1 MKNSLS
7 KRKLERY
14 SRQIILKDI
23 GILGQKKIIN
33 SKVLIVGIGGLG
45 SPVADLLARCGV
57 GYIGA
62 IDHDKVDISN
72 LQRQILYTSKDVG
85 KFKVDIFKRRIKLI
99 NRDVKV
105 KILKE
110 KASEKNLNKIVKD
123 FDIIVD
129 GTDNFKTKF
138 LINKF
143 SLKYKRKLIV
153 GAISKFDGHIFSF
166 DFNNKSSPCLKCFY
180 QSEPSDEVLNCDK
193 ILIIIFF
200 TSNAISE
207 DNEKFLMLKND
218 KVNVRYGPS
227 FDYPIKY
234 IYKKINLPVKVI
246 DKKENFRR
254 IIDNKKNGGWIHIS
268 QLKQSKSFIT
278 ASNKILFKKPTK
290 FSKPLAKIE
299 TGRLL
304 LVKKCERNW
313 CLVETKSFK
322 GWVDEEDLWGKI
334 N

>member
-1 MKNSLS
+1 M
-7 KRKLERY
+7 
-14 SRQIILKDI
+14 Q
-23 GILGQKKIIN
+23 
-33 SKVLIVGIGGLG
+33 LI
-45 SPVADLLARCGV
+45 
-57 GYIGA
+57 
-62 IDHDKVDISN
+62 
-72 LQRQILYTSKDVG
+72 
-85 KFKVDIFKRRIKLI
+85 F
-99 NRDVKV
+99 
-105 KILKE
+105 
-110 KASEKNLNKIVKD
+110 
-123 FDIIVD
+123 
-129 GTDNFKTKF
+129 
-138 LINKF
+138 
-143 SLKYKRKLIV
+143 
-153 GAISKFDGHIFSF
+153 
-166 DFNNKSSPCLKCFY
+166 
-180 QSEPSDEVLNCDK
+180 K

-254 IIDNKKNGGWIHIS
+254 IIDNKKNSGWIHIS

-278 ASNKILFKKPTK
+278 VSNKILFKKPTK

-299 TGRLL
+299 PGRLL

-313 CLVETKSFK
+313 GLVETKSFK